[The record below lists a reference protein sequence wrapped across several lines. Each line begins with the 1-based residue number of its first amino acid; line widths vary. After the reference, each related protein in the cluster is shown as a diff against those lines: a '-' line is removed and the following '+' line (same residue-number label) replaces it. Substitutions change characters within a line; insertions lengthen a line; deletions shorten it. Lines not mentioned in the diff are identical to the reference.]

1 MGSRSRTAADTSRA
15 LSVDGLFQA
24 ARERMPETARIRCF
38 ETTKKAF
45 EALLADR
52 TGQDLSFIAGSLYL
66 AGEIRT
72 AAAAWMASSVTQ
84 PSRVNAPARV
94 RRSAARQ
101 AGQPRAAPR
110 SSTRVRT

>member
-1 MGSRSRTAADTSRA
+1 VAADKEYGRMLEEIGRSLQPDECYLTAADTSRA

-24 ARERMPETARIRCF
+24 ARERMPETSRIRCF

-52 TGQDLSFIAGSLYL
+52 TGRDLSFIAGSLYL

-72 AAAAWMASSVTQ
+72 AAVAWMEEE
-84 PSRVNAPARV
+84 R
-94 RRSAARQ
+94 
-101 AGQPRAAPR
+101 
-110 SSTRVRT
+110 